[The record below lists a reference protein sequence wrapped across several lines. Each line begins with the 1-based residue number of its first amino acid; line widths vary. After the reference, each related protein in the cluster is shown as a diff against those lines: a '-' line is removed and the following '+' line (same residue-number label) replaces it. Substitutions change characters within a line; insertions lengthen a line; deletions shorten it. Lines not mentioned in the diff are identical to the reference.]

1 MHSWFPGSLF
11 LLFKYPGH
19 CFRIMMASGFFRSS
33 RNSVGSVARYVIRVV
48 TQQGRKKT
56 PPDYAKAMVRVLIL
70 MCPVSNA
77 DTILV
82 TGGLGYIGSHVVLE
96 LMEEGH
102 SVVVFDNGSNAS
114 RDVIDS
120 VSRLAAGKGRV
131 DLFEGDIT
139 EPAQMDKVF
148 QEYSAISTVI
158 HCAGLKS
165 VAESERE
172 PDLYRAVNVTGT
184 SHLLSAMERAGV
196 KHFIFSS
203 SATVYGNSAIL
214 PMLET
219 APLSPQSQ
227 YGKNKVEIE
236 KNLHAWQKKNGGIV
250 VVLRY
255 FNPIGAHKSGL
266 LGDRPKKEAA
276 NLLPAIL
283 ETVSGKRPELTIYGG
298 YNTPDGTGIR
308 DYIHVVDLA
317 RGHLQALKY
326 EPDNDGV
333 YIFNLGLGK
342 GYSTQQVVD
351 AFIQETGL
359 TIKQRRGQR
368 REGDVDACYA
378 DNTRALQQ
386 LNWKPEYQLN
396 DMLSHAWLSHKSSLM

>member
-1 MHSWFPGSLF
+1 M
-11 LLFKYPGH
+11 
-19 CFRIMMASGFFRSS
+19 
-33 RNSVGSVARYVIRVV
+33 
-48 TQQGRKKT
+48 
-56 PPDYAKAMVRVLIL
+56 
-70 MCPVSNA
+70 SNA